1 MQIALPRHFEK
12 LSAFPSRTFPPTNQ
26 DPHEALLWGEVHEHE
41 SVELLLGLRVI
52 HDEDENAPP
61 LLSAEGFR
69 VQVENESTYSGR
81 AGDGEFKEMFRVH

>member
-1 MQIALPRHFEK
+1 M
-12 LSAFPSRTFPPTNQ
+12 SRWNYF
-26 DPHEALLWGEVHEHE
+26 WGFV
-41 SVELLLGLRVI
+41 GVI